1 MTTTIDCPIWGTGYK
16 AILYKTWMNFRGK
29 LDIDKED
36 LIISERAGG
45 PYRLTRQAYAAI
57 WRLEEHGKAR
67 LTSWLVGQRL
77 LGIAEPIVTDEI
89 VMSFESVRNEQALSV
104 SARAERLLLF
114 IDRQTDRLGAHVPI
128 FANTLAAYAWSEST
142 DWRDVDY
149 LLDFLRDQGW
159 IDSVFW
165 GEGGGQVALT
175 VFGRTQIEGL
185 SSLPNTP

>member
-16 AILYKTWMNFRGK
+16 AILHKTWKSFRRK

-36 LIISERAGG
+36 LIISDRAGG

-89 VMSFESVRNEQALSV
+89 VMSFESVRNELALSV

-114 IDRQTDRLGAHVPI
+114 IDRQTDRLGARVPV
-128 FANTLAAYAWSEST
+128 FADTLAAYAWSESIC
-142 DWRDVDY
+142 WNDVVD
-149 LLDFLRDQGW
+149 LLDILRGQGW
-159 IDSVFW
+159 IDGEFC
-165 GEGGGQVALT
+165 GEGGGHTYIT
-175 VFGRTQIEGL
+175 VFGKTQIEEP
-185 SSLPNTP
+185 SSLPR